1 MLVLQFFG
9 SLAAREGLHLQI
21 LHPVAWLCGDW
32 LSVTDL
38 HTNMMITSFG
48 RRMSLLYSYS
58 LWNENDFWPHDLK
71 TPPSLYR
78 LRYKC
83 SIMLF
88 LWEIFKLWLFFF
100 FFENASVSREQAE
113 RGRENNLKQSPS
125 SVQSLMQGSI
135 PQSWNH
141 DLSQNQVLDAQP
153 NESPRHP
160 LNYDFSIF

>member
-1 MLVLQFFG
+1 MWKPKDLWQGMLVLQFFG

-48 RRMSLLYSYS
+48 RRISLLYSYS
-58 LWNENDFWPHDLK
+58 LWNENGFWP
-71 TPPSLYR
+71 LYR

-88 LWEIFKLWLFFF
+88 LWEIFKLWF
-100 FFENASVSREQAE
+100 FFENASVSGEQIE

-135 PQSWNH
+135 PQPWNH
-141 DLSQNQVLDAQP
+141 NLSRNEVRHSTDLAT
-153 NESPRHP
+153 
-160 LNYDFSIF
+160 SIIHKF